1 MKIIAVMTQKG
12 GVGKTMTA
20 SSLAYILGVEHGKR
34 VLIADADQQGNI
46 SMLYGRFEPQGIGMS
61 ELLEKH
67 RAIGGTYSTEQLID
81 ETPYQNIS
89 IIPANGFLMR
99 TNMTLLLLE
108 QDNQILRFKMAMEE
122 IQDRY
127 DYCIV
132 DCGLLMDMTVT
143 NVLVAADLVILPV
156 KVGGFEIEA
165 IVNME
170 EQLEDLRGFNPD
182 IRMKLLMT
190 MRQKNMTSLQVEEW
204 LKAVIRSGLLPDGNQ
219 TLDRGREGNNGACTS
234 AEVLKERNRRK
245 GLQRSSRR
253 VAERHGGIKD
263 DVRRM
268 VQRRRQHGRNV
279 RNDGERRSGLCGP
292 LASDGAPS
300 WPV

>member
-165 IVNME
+165 ME
-170 EQLEDLRGFNPD
+170 SIEPSARKRVFRVRGGNVSD
-182 IRMKLLMT
+182 SDTCRRTRGDGADHRCELI
-190 MRQKNMTSLQVEEW
+190 QNEEH
-204 LKAVIRSGLLPDGNQ
+204 
-219 TLDRGREGNNGACTS
+219 
-234 AEVLKERNRRK
+234 
-245 GLQRSSRR
+245 QRS
-253 VAERHGGIKD
+253 A
-263 DVRRM
+263 
-268 VQRRRQHGRNV
+268 
-279 RNDGERRSGLCGP
+279 
-292 LASDGAPS
+292 
-300 WPV
+300 